1 MSILEMTKQEILA
14 LSYDDFSKMIS
25 ELTWEEVMKVSE
37 TVGYP
42 VFTRKCMGN
51 LMHKFVLLQDGA
63 AAAIVNENGEI
74 LLQSRADRDMWG
86 MPGGCQE
93 VGERFEDVVIR
104 EVKEET
110 NLDVLEDDLE
120 LIKLV
125 SGMSRLNSYPNGDVV
140 VNNTAFYLVRRY
152 SGELK
157 WDSESKEMKFFSLDD
172 LPTNL
177 HDADLIEEYK
187 KYVKIQKMN

>member
-1 MSILEMTKQEILA
+1 MNILNMTRKEILDLEYEDFVSLISE
-14 LSYDDFSKMIS
+14 LSYDEIMTIS
-25 ELTWEEVMKVSE
+25 ER
-37 TVGYP
+37 VGYP
-42 VFTRKCMGN
+42 VFTRKCMGK

-86 MPGGCQE
+86 LPGGCQE
-93 VGERFEDVVIR
+93 VGERFEDVIIR

-110 NLDVLEDDLE
+110 NLDVKEEDLE
-120 LIKLV
+120 LIKVV

-140 VNNTAFYLVRRY
+140 VNNTVFYLIRNY

-157 WDSESKEMKFFSLDD
+157 WDSESKEMKFFPIDA
-172 LPTNL
+172 LPENL
-177 HDADLIEEYK
+177 HDPDLIMEYK
-187 KYVKIQKMN
+187 SYVNKKKMN

>member
-1 MSILEMTKQEILA
+1 MNILEMTKKEILD
-14 LSYDDFSKMIS
+14 LSYDEFSKLVS
-25 ELTWEEVMKVSE
+25 GLTWEEVMKVSE
-37 TVGYP
+37 VVGYP
-42 VFTRKCMGN
+42 VFTRKCMGD

-86 MPGGCQE
+86 LPGGCQE

-110 NLDVLEDDLE
+110 NLDVREEDLE
-120 LIKLV
+120 LIKVV

-140 VNNTAFYLVRRY
+140 VNNTVFYLIRNY

-157 WDSESKEMKFFSLDD
+157 WDSESKEMRFFPIDA
-172 LPTNL
+172 LPENL
-177 HDADLIEEYK
+177 HDPDLINEYK
-187 KYVKIQKMN
+187 SYVKRKKMN

>member
-1 MSILEMTKQEILA
+1 MNILEMTKKEILD
-14 LSYDDFSKMIS
+14 LDYNVFSNLVS
-25 ELTWEEVMKVSE
+25 ELTYQEVMQVSE
-37 TVGYP
+37 VVGYP
-42 VFTRKCMGN
+42 VFTRKCMGD

-63 AAAIVNENGEI
+63 AAVIVNENDEV

-86 MPGGCQE
+86 LPGGCQE

-110 NLDVLEDDLE
+110 NLDVKEEDLE
-120 LIKLV
+120 LIKVV

-140 VNNTAFYLVRRY
+140 VNNTVFYLIRKY

-157 WDSESKEMKFFSLDD
+157 WDSESKEMRFFSLDA
-172 LPTNL
+172 LPDNL
-177 HDADLIEEYK
+177 HDPDLINEYK
-187 KYVKIQKMN
+187 NYLERKKMN

>member
-1 MSILEMTKQEILA
+1 MNILEMTKKDILA
-14 LSYDDFSKMIS
+14 LDYDEFSKLVS
-25 ELTWEEVMKVSE
+25 NLTWEEVMKLSGV
-37 TVGYP
+37 VGYP
-42 VFTRKCMGN
+42 VFTRKCMGD

-63 AAAIVNENGEI
+63 AAAIVNDKGEL

-86 MPGGCQE
+86 LPGGCQE

-110 NLDVLEDDLE
+110 NLDVNEEDLE
-120 LIKLV
+120 LIKVV

-140 VNNTAFYLVRRY
+140 VNNTVFYLVKNY

-157 WDSESKEMKFFSLDD
+157 WDSESKEMRFFPIDA
-172 LPTNL
+172 LPNNL
-177 HDADLIEEYK
+177 HDPDLIDEYK
-187 KYVKIQKMN
+187 KYLERKKMN

>member
-42 VFTRKCMGN
+42 VFTRKCMGE

-63 AAAIVNENGEI
+63 ASVIVNEDGEI
-74 LLQSRADRDMWG
+74 LLQSRADRDEWG
-86 MPGGCQE
+86 FPGGCQE
-93 VGERFEDVVIR
+93 LGETFEEVIIR

-110 NLDVLEDDLE
+110 NFDVLESDLK
-120 LIKLV
+120 LIKIV
-125 SGMSRLNSYPNGDVV
+125 SGMSRKNSYPNGDVV
-140 VNNTAFYLVRRY
+140 VNNTAFYLVHSY

-157 WDSESKEMKFFSLDD
+157 WDSESKEMKFFSLDN
-172 LPTNL
+172 LPENL
-177 HDADLIEEYK
+177 HDPDLMEKYK
-187 KYVKIQKMN
+187 SYIKRKR

>member
-1 MSILEMTKQEILA
+1 MNILEMTKKEILD
-14 LSYDDFSKMIS
+14 LDYNVFSNLVS
-25 ELTWEEVMKVSE
+25 GLTYQEVMQVSE
-37 TVGYP
+37 VVGYP
-42 VFTRKCMGN
+42 VFTRKCMGD

-63 AAAIVNENGEI
+63 AAVIVNENDEV

-86 MPGGCQE
+86 LPGGCQE

-110 NLDVLEDDLE
+110 NLDVKEEDLE
-120 LIKLV
+120 LIKVV

-140 VNNTAFYLVRRY
+140 VNNTVFYLIRKY

-157 WDSESKEMKFFSLDD
+157 WDSESKEMRFFSQDA
-172 LPTNL
+172 LPDNL
-177 HDADLIEEYK
+177 HDPDLINEYK
-187 KYVKIQKMN
+187 NYLERKKMN